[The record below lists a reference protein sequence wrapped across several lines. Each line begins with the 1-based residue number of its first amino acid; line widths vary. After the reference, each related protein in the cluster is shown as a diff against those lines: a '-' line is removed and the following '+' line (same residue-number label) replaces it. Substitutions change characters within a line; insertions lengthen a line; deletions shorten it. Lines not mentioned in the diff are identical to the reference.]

1 MSIVDVDT
9 VLANIKV
16 GRLALKG
23 LENYRR
29 PVAPRND
36 ERKWG
41 EFVEIMGESVR
52 YFDAFNGPTRV
63 DMENL
68 ERVKMSLEEADTKL
82 KTWAGGS
89 AVLYN
94 VERGD
99 LAPELLRCKRLIAG
113 LEEHVEGVSE
123 ASGASAGV
131 VGQHARM
138 PATAEMRALLGR
150 LEALV

>member
-1 MSIVDVDT
+1 MGGDRDADHV
-9 VLANIKV
+9 
-16 GRLALKG
+16 RRW
-23 LENYRR
+23 LEEYRR

-41 EFVEIMGESVR
+41 EFVDKMGESVR
-52 YFDAFNGPTRV
+52 YFDAFKRNAGD
-63 DMENL
+63 DMSNL
-68 ERVKMSLEEADTKL
+68 RRAKKSLEEADTKL

-94 VERGD
+94 PTRGD
-99 LAPELLRCKRLIAG
+99 LAPVLLRCKQLIAW
-113 LEEHVEGVSE
+113 LEQHVGGVSAAIE
-123 ASGASAGV
+123 ASAGV

-150 LEALV
+150 LEALG